1 MTMNSKI
8 PGISLIQ
15 DTSKWFSVVERT
27 KKEHP
32 AVSFS
37 QIMMRAGIP
46 WQLNVHHVANP
57 AAKGAIPKS
66 KPGTAKL

>member
-15 DTSKWFSVVERT
+15 DTSEWFSVVERT
-27 KKEHP
+27 QKEHP

-37 QIMMRAGIP
+37 QIMMRAGIT
-46 WQLNVHHVANP
+46 AEI
-57 AAKGAIPKS
+57 AKFISMARF
-66 KPGTAKL
+66 TTHA